1 MSVRP
6 EPHDPPGPAVFKKTL
21 PDLWWNDEDDDYGA
35 SDDDDYNDYG
45 AGDDDTYD
53 GNLYKDKDDDD
64 DNLDEENA
72 SLETTFKL
80 DHTAKLNM
88 KYGNSSN
95 KDCCPVK

>member
-21 PDLWWNDEDDDYGA
+21 PDLWWNDEDD
-35 SDDDDYNDYG
+35 NYG

-53 GNLYKDKDDDD
+53 ENLYKDKDDDD